1 MIHPSLLF
9 VRCEFAVIALGSCFD
24 EFAIIASGNDALSIG
39 GAGENGAGM
48 NDDTF
53 LAALTCE

>member
-9 VRCEFAVIALGSCFD
+9 VRCEFAVIAISTCFD
-24 EFAIIASGNDALSIG
+24 QLAVVASGNDAFSIG

-48 NDDTF
+48 NDDALF
-53 LAALTCE
+53 AILTCE